1 MLHAQHLL
9 LHESCCAA
17 IMHHHALLLSLLRL
31 NAWRPASFTVVQAG
45 ADPNNQ
51 SAGHR
56 ETGVH
61 IAAR

>member
-1 MLHAQHLL
+1 MLGVL
-9 LHESCCAA
+9 
-17 IMHHHALLLSLLRL
+17 
-31 NAWRPASFTVVQAG
+31 PPFTVVQAG

-61 IAAR
+61 IAARCDYEVVDSTIGANLLAHHRH